1 MIVMALARRKRIGLR
16 VVACLLVVV
25 VAAVAVAWR
34 VFRVPLMANIGTG
47 YAAQQT
53 CACMFVSRR
62 TIESCLGDL
71 EPLAR
76 KLISIHPGAAEVT
89 ASGFG
94 LETATARYEQG
105 FGCALRD

>member
-1 MIVMALARRKRIGLR
+1 MIMMALARRKRLAIG
-16 VVACLLVVV
+16 VVVFLLV
-25 VAAVAVAWR
+25 AVAIAWR
-34 VFRVPLMANIGTG
+34 VFRVPLLVNIGTG

-53 CACMFVSRR
+53 CACLFVSGR

-89 ASGFG
+89 ASGFA
-94 LETATARYEQG
+94 LDTATARYEKG
-105 FGCALRD
+105 FGCSLRD